1 MYRFGIATAA
11 CLLALPGLA
20 LAQDGE
26 AQEPLGVDAL
36 REIED
41 MDVMNAEGEEIGE
54 IEAVLVD
61 AAGRIVAVTVEV
73 GGFLDIG
80 DEDLVL
86 TLDDLTWREDG
97 YVIDLTSDEMQTLP
111 RFD

>member
-26 AQEPLGVDAL
+26 AQEPLDVDAL
-36 REIED
+36 QEIED
-41 MDVMNAEGEEIGE
+41 MDVMNADGEEIGE
-54 IEAVLVD
+54 IEEVLVD
-61 AAGRIVAVTVEV
+61 GSGRIVAVTVEI
-73 GGFLDIG
+73 GGIMDIG
-80 DEDLVL
+80 DEELVL
-86 TLDDLTWREDG
+86 TLDNLTWREDG
-97 YVIDLTSDEMQTLP
+97 FVLDLTEDEMAALP